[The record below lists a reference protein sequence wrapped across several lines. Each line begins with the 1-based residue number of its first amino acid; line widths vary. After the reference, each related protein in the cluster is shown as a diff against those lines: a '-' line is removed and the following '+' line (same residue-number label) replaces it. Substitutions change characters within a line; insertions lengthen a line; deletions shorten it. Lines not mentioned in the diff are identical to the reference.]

1 MFTKNNSGTIRTLEA
16 AINFVKKLHIFSKF
30 YIKQYGIKMYEGKL
44 TDSIPVM
51 SGVKQGCILSPTIF
65 LMVMDEV
72 IRKAIGGKR
81 RGINWGITEQLED
94 LDFVDDICL
103 LSHTFPKMETKLKDL
118 ENEGKTVGLKINC
131 GKTKSLRINTQIC
144 KKKKIEL
151 DMHEI
156 EEVDKFTYLG
166 SMMTSTGGTED
177 EVKARIQKA
186 NTAFIQLYPVW
197 RAREISIE
205 TKLKTFNSNI
215 KSILLFTCETCKS
228 TKKDFKR
235 LTDLHK

>member
-1 MFTKNNSGTIRTLEA
+1 VERSSIWHLFETFHKSQPQISLNVTKNNSA

-44 TDSIPVM
+44 TDTIPVM

-81 RGINWGITEQLED
+81 RGINWGITEQLKD

-131 GKTKSLRINTQIC
+131 GKTKSLRINTQIYKQNLSWIC
-144 KKKKIEL
+144 
-151 DMHEI
+151 M
-156 EEVDKFTYLG
+156 
-166 SMMTSTGGTED
+166 
-177 EVKARIQKA
+177 
-186 NTAFIQLYPVW
+186 
-197 RAREISIE
+197 
-205 TKLKTFNSNI
+205 KLK
-215 KSILLFTCETCKS
+215 K
-228 TKKDFKR
+228 
-235 LTDLHK
+235 